1 MKSGLSAWNYIKNN
15 KKTVG
20 ALALALII
28 VFMAMYVIA
37 MLLNAAI
44 ESFRPIVFE
53 MPKKVAFLSVSAA
66 GYGIRTEAYESAEEL
81 NDVYEEKTQELI
93 EKLKATDGISD
104 ACFTQVINSR
114 YQSVFGGIGY
124 EVPLFRAEQ
133 IPEYLKH
140 MEAHLTGG
148 RMPEGEGEILVEET
162 ILKNADAQIG
172 DAYMPHAYG
181 SIFHIVGTIRSPY
194 MTVVGTPAGYT
205 NNGWYIVVEKEESVY
220 DMTALLK
227 DLGIT
232 VTDADRVEDSV
243 AREVFYDTQIKGL
256 LDKVIDAIHMIVMAF
271 LAFTVLVAYI
281 SYLRNRVNEYCLYMS
296 IGYSRSAVYGMIMR
310 EMLMIFGTGAVLGLL
325 AGLGV
330 AGILHRIV
338 IEAKGLSC
346 RILMP
351 EQILRI
357 FATYVLIMGMLQIP
371 VVWSIHAV
379 KTIDAIEE

>member
-124 EVPLFRAEQ
+124 EVPRFRAEQ

-140 MEAHLTGG
+140 ME
-148 RMPEGEGEILVEET
+148 
-162 ILKNADAQIG
+162 
-172 DAYMPHAYG
+172 
-181 SIFHIVGTIRSPY
+181 
-194 MTVVGTPAGYT
+194 
-205 NNGWYIVVEKEESVY
+205 
-220 DMTALLK
+220 
-227 DLGIT
+227 
-232 VTDADRVEDSV
+232 
-243 AREVFYDTQIKGL
+243 
-256 LDKVIDAIHMIVMAF
+256 
-271 LAFTVLVAYI
+271 
-281 SYLRNRVNEYCLYMS
+281 
-296 IGYSRSAVYGMIMR
+296 
-310 EMLMIFGTGAVLGLL
+310 
-325 AGLGV
+325 
-330 AGILHRIV
+330 
-338 IEAKGLSC
+338 
-346 RILMP
+346 
-351 EQILRI
+351 
-357 FATYVLIMGMLQIP
+357 
-371 VVWSIHAV
+371 
-379 KTIDAIEE
+379 